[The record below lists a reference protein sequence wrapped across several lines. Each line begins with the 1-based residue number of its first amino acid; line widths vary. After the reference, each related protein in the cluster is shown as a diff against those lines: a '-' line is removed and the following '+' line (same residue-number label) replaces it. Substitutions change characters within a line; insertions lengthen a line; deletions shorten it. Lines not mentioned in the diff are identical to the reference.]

1 MRSVLEFEPHFTT
14 RGAFEDYARHLRP
27 VVPGVE
33 GVGEVVSDAAGGTA
47 AALSRVFDRIQP

>member
-1 MRSVLEFEPHFTT
+1 
-14 RGAFEDYARHLRP
+14 
-27 VVPGVE
+27 VPGVE